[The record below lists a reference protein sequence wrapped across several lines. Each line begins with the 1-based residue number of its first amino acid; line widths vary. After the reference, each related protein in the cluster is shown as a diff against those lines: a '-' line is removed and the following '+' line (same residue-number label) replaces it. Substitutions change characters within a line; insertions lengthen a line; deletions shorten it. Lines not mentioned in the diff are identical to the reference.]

1 MVTFALRPY
10 QEAGRDHLEVELD
23 TSLIFHHDRRKF
35 SLGSKCA
42 SPTETSQRLTG
53 LLITKL
59 KDVAVQEDCVKENV
73 SSGRASTRLGGVMRV
88 ERGLT

>member
-1 MVTFALRPY
+1 MTDANS
-10 QEAGRDHLEVELD
+10 AWA
-23 TSLIFHHDRRKF
+23 
-35 SLGSKCA
+35 A
-42 SPTETSQRLTG
+42 SAPHRHETSQRLTG